1 MIYLL
6 KVTVTHKRDDRP
18 CSQQL
23 CALVLLGDFFGWLFN
38 LFWFR
43 FLGRCYI
50 YWLHIPLFTSNKQ
63 IIEMYQCRALEVY
76 SMPVLYGWVE
86 SGSFGYFLEVK
97 AAFSYLHVFF
107 RCLYRAL
114 WLSERSRH
122 NVFVNQWL
130 NEFYLNAVYYIP
142 PRLKIRN
149 PWTTVYIVCNSFT
162 FHVLNV
168 TGYVSSL

>member
-1 MIYLL
+1 MIYLP
-6 KVTVTHKRDDRP
+6 KVTVTHKHDDRP

-23 CALVLLGDFFGWLFN
+23 CALVLLVDFFGWLLN

-50 YWLHIPLFTSNKQ
+50 YWLHIPLFTSNNQ
-63 IIEMYQCRALEVY
+63 IIEMYKCQVLEVY
-76 SMPVLYGWVE
+76 SMPVLYYWVE

-97 AAFSYLHVFF
+97 AVLATYTSFFDVFIDLF
-107 RCLYRAL
+107 GF
-114 WLSERSRH
+114 SERSRN

-162 FHVLNV
+162 FHIFNV
-168 TGYVSSL
+168 TDYVSSL

>member
-1 MIYLL
+1 MIYLP

-23 CALVLLGDFFGWLFN
+23 CALVLLVDFFGWLLN

-50 YWLHIPLFTSNKQ
+50 YWLHIPLFTSNNQ
-63 IIEMYQCRALEVY
+63 IIEMYKCQVLEVY
-76 SMPVLYGWVE
+76 SMPVLYDGWIWFIWVFFRSE
-86 SGSFGYFLEVK
+86 SS
-97 AAFSYLHVFF
+97 FSYLHVFF
-107 RCLYRAL
+107 RRLYRSL
-114 WLSERSRH
+114 WLLERSRN

-149 PWTTVYIVCNSFT
+149 PWTTVYIICNSFT
-162 FHVLNV
+162 FHIFNV
-168 TGYVSSL
+168 TDYVSSL